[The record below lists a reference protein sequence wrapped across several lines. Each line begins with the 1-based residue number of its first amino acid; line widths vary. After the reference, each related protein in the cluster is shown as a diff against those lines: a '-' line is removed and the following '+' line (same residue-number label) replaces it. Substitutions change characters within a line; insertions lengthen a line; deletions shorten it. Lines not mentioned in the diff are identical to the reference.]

1 MSIHDIHDVRRNRSC
16 DARWARLEFRDV
28 HDVRFYWCP
37 WCDDGSCATTTS
49 ATTPSGR
56 STTLTLDGLRG
67 TTSTV
72 APSGGST
79 SAMMAT
85 PRGLL
90 FGVNAEGTC
99 TSTTTGLDLRAAR
112 CSPPSWSWTAAYH
125 YVPVPLSSRTMT
137 RCSQTAALRLQQFP
151 VVARTRSRGVRH
163 GGRAWQWSLSAS
175 RWCVRRQLPVVLPT
189 DTVEFPTTSLT
200 SAWDSS

>member
-1 MSIHDIHDVRRNRSC
+1 MYICLSLCMSIHDVHDVRRNRSC
-16 DARWARLEFRDV
+16 DARRARLEFRDV

-67 TTSTV
+67 TSTSTV

-79 SAMMAT
+79 SAIMAT

-112 CSPPSWSWTAAYH
+112 CSPPS
-125 YVPVPLSSRTMT
+125 T
-137 RCSQTAALRLQQFP
+137 RRRGRGQRHTTTFQFRHP
-151 VVARTRSRGVRH
+151 RG
-163 GGRAWQWSLSAS
+163 Q
-175 RWCVRRQLPVVLPT
+175 
-189 DTVEFPTTSLT
+189 
-200 SAWDSS
+200 